1 MCVLQETPSVLSSSR
16 PVWCPHD
23 GGVVRDRAGAGRRG
37 SGVPTGCGHLA
48 PSFARS
54 GPCRVS
60 SVLGRLPWGR
70 TCPPPRSRSPRVR
83 GQGPRAPPSA
93 CPGPRLRQCGPLR
106 AGRCA
111 RHAPAAQVRRQRGP
125 GHPGPALPVCVLE
138 VPHGAV
144 GPVPGLQMGGGAQW
158 LTPGHTASLAERP
171 WGRVAGSGRPA
182 LARAW
187 GHRGP
192 WAPSPRGGDRT
203 RQLPLLP
210 PTLTE
215 RLPSV
220 CQINV
225 LVPHVTG
232 AVMRC
237 RRERGD

>member
-1 MCVLQETPSVLSSSR
+1 MCVLQETPSLLSSSR

-37 SGVPTGCGHLA
+37 SGCPPAAGVWLRASPALVLA
-48 PSFARS
+48 ECPAS
-54 GPCRVS
+54 
-60 SVLGRLPWGR
+60 LGRLPWGR
-70 TCPPPRSRSPRVR
+70 TCPPPRSPRVC

-93 CPGPRLRQCGPLR
+93 CPGPRLRQSVAPPCRPLR
-106 AGRCA
+106 SARPHRTGEEAARAGPPGAGSSCPRP
-111 RHAPAAQVRRQRGP
+111 RSAPRGRRPCPRFADGGRGP
-125 GHPGPALPVCVLE
+125 
-138 VPHGAV
+138 
-144 GPVPGLQMGGGAQW
+144 W

-192 WAPSPRGGDRT
+192 RAPSPRGGDRS
-203 RQLPLLP
+203 RRLPLLP

-225 LVPHVTG
+225 LAPHVTG

>member
-1 MCVLQETPSVLSSSR
+1 MCFAGDAQSSLFLQTRVVSPRWGGRQGPGRSR
-16 PVWCPHD
+16 K
-23 GGVVRDRAGAGRRG
+23 AGKR
-37 SGVPTGCGHLA
+37 VPTGCGRLA

-60 SVLGRLPWGR
+60 SVLGPTPLGQDVPSAPVSACPWAGSPRPSLRLPW
-70 TCPPPRSRSPRVR
+70 
-83 GQGPRAPPSA
+83 APA
-93 CPGPRLRQCGPLR
+93 AAERGPLR

-125 GHPGPALPVCVLE
+125 GHPGSALPVRVLE

-158 LTPGHTASLAERP
+158 LTPGHTDSLAERP

-192 WAPSPRGGDRT
+192 WAPSPRGGDRS
-203 RQLPLLP
+203 RRLPLLP

-225 LVPHVTG
+225 LVPHVMG